1 MAETPVLRVFAS
13 AFGRMRKKR
22 RVASPAVL
30 QLCVYSLCI
39 RRRIANTPAR
49 SHTHRAFCRICI
61 FANTSEFSKISADDQ
76 NPSAHTYPIFFLMQ
90 RRFAVFA
97 INPLQ
102 KSNAFLPPCG
112 RNTIPIVLSV
122 FFFEKLLPATADRT
136 PSAVVMRQVCW
147 ALLFCTIFGRGN
159 LHENYES

>member
-1 MAETPVLRVFAS
+1 MEEEIAESPVLQVFAIRFWIHLEKEEFPS
-13 AFGRMRKKR
+13 
-22 RVASPAVL
+22 SPAL
-30 QLCVYSLCI
+30 FGNEHRP
-39 RRRIANTPAR
+39 RRRTQ
-49 SHTHRAFCRICI
+49 RAFCRICI

-90 RRFAVFA
+90 CRFAVFA

-112 RNTIPIVLSV
+112 RNTRPIVLSV

>member
-1 MAETPVLRVFAS
+1 MIWRCSFSSLYPKKEDISTAGGRRKPKACNSVFFSHMFKANCKHPPTSTHSARFAEFALS
-13 AFGRMRKKR
+13 LTQQYLLKFRRKMK
-22 RVASPAVL
+22 
-30 QLCVYSLCI
+30 
-39 RRRIANTPAR
+39 
-49 SHTHRAFCRICI
+49 
-61 FANTSEFSKISADDQ
+61 

-90 RRFAVFA
+90 RRISAFA
-97 INPLQ
+97 INPPQ

-136 PSAVVMRQVCW
+136 PSAVVLRQVCW

>member
-1 MAETPVLRVFAS
+1 MFILITLP
-13 AFGRMRKKR
+13 KKR
-22 RVASPAVL
+22 GYFHRGRPSQAKGL
-30 QLCVYSLCI
+30 QLCVLFPSVQSELQ
-39 RRRIANTPAR
+39 TPTR

-90 RRFAVFA
+90 RRFSVFA
-97 INPLQ
+97 INPPQ

-136 PSAVVMRQVCW
+136 PSAVVLRQVCW